1 MTWKRRDDRLPA
13 EFSLLKSE
21 FNAFLFAPI
30 GGDNDH
36 RVPTV
41 LSAFS
46 RAAIDPWQEAARLQ
60 ELPPEKAILDLASI
74 LAALPDSP
82 RSTPDAR
89 LAAHRLIGLLP
100 RRGSLRTRVTAASR
114 RCAITLSYLAFR
126 RFR

>member
-1 MTWKRRDDRLPA
+1 MTRNRRDAQLPA

-36 RVPTV
+36 RAPTV

-60 ELPPEKAILDLASI
+60 ELPREQAIRDLASI

-100 RRGSLRTRVTAASR
+100 CRGSLKARVAAASR
-114 RCAITLSYLAFR
+114 RCAITLSDLAFR
-126 RFR
+126 PFR